1 MIPEQP
7 HIVSDKY
14 LREHSPSLEDI
25 IFTRRQ
31 FLIRSGMGMGALSLA
46 SLFGINP
53 YDADAVT
60 TAGGKVI
67 TPLSPKAPHFP
78 VKAKSIIH
86 IFAEG
91 APSQIDTW
99 DPKPDFE
106 KYADKTIPGHEG
118 LAYPSPF
125 KFTKMGKSGVE
136 VSSVFPKLGEVIDD
150 ISVIRSMWTDIPA
163 HDVAQRFMN
172 TGSLQLPKPSMG
184 SWVVYGLGTENQNMP
199 GFITLSGK
207 PEWRQASFLPGMYQG
222 VNVNYS
228 RNMNL
233 DDVILNIR
241 NQFTP
246 MERQRRQLDLVH
258 QLNDMH
264 KVALQK
270 DTQLESRIEA
280 FEMAFKMQTEA
291 TDAFDISKEPKEVK
305 DLYGNTEMGARMMV
319 ARRLV
324 ERGVRFVQ
332 VSAGGWDHH
341 GNLEQALPAKAGE
354 IDGPAAALIKDLKQ
368 RGMLDSTLIV
378 WGGEFGRT
386 VVKDRNGNAAPGR
399 DHNGRAFST
408 WMAGGGVKGGTTYGA
423 TDEFG
428 SRAAENKVHVHDLHA
443 TILALMGFDHT
454 KLTYR
459 YNGRDFRFT
468 DNFGKVVKDVIA

>member
-1 MIPEQP
+1 MNSELP
-7 HIVSDKY
+7 HNPSDKY
-14 LREHSPSLEDI
+14 LREHSPSLDDI
-25 IFTRRQ
+25 ILTRREY
-31 FLIRSGMGMGALSLA
+31 LIRTGMGMGAISLA
-46 SLFGINP
+46 SLFGLNP
-53 YDADAVT
+53 YEVDAAPTV
-60 TAGGKVI
+60 AGKA
-67 TPLSPKAPHFP
+67 TSPLAPKAPHFP
-78 VKAKSIIH
+78 VKAKSVIH

-99 DPKPDFE
+99 DPKPE
-106 KYADKTIPGHEG
+106 LAKYADKTIPGHEG

-125 KFTKMGKSGVE
+125 KFNKSGKSGIE
-136 VSSVFPKLGEVIDD
+136 VSEVFPKLSEMVDHMSI
-150 ISVIRSMWTDIPA
+150 IRSMWTDIPA

-258 QLNDMH
+258 KLNEMH
-264 KVALQK
+264 AKALQR
-270 DTQLESRIEA
+270 DNQLEARIEA

-291 TDAFDISKEPKEVK
+291 TDAFDISKEPQEVK
-305 DLYGNTEMGARMMV
+305 DLYGNSEMGARLLV

-341 GNLEQALPAKAGE
+341 GDLERALPQRAGE

-386 VVKDRNGNAAPGR
+386 VVKDRNGNATPGR

-408 WMAGGGVKGGTTYGA
+408 WLAGGGVKGGTTYGA

-428 SRAAENKVHVHDLHA
+428 SRAAEDKVHVHDLHA
-443 TILALMGFDHT
+443 TILQLLGFDHT

-468 DNFGKVVKDVIA
+468 DNFGKVVKDIIA

>member
-1 MIPEQP
+1 MNPEQS
-7 HIVSDKY
+7 HTVTDKY

-25 IFTRRQ
+25 IFTRRD
-31 FLIRSGMGMGALSLA
+31 FLIRTGMGMGALSLA
-46 SLFGINP
+46 SMFGLNP
-53 YDADAVT
+53 YDADAASTGASKIV
-60 TAGGKVI
+60 

-99 DPKPDFE
+99 DPKPDFA

-150 ISVIRSMWTDIPA
+150 IAVIRSMWTDIPA
-163 HDVAQRFMN
+163 HEVAQRFMN

-228 RNMNL
+228 RGMNL

-246 MERQRRQLDLVH
+246 MDRQRRQLDLVKE
-258 QLNDMH
+258 LNKMH
-264 KVALQK
+264 AAALQK
-270 DTQLESRIEA
+270 DNQLESRIES

-305 DLYGNTEMGARMMV
+305 DMYGNTEMGARMMV

-341 GNLEQALPAKAGE
+341 GNLEQALPARAGE

-386 VVKDRNGNAAPGR
+386 VVKDRNGNATPGR
-399 DHNGRAFST
+399 DHNGRAFCT
-408 WMAGGGVKGGTTYGA
+408 WMAGGGVKGGTTYGS

-428 SRAAENKVHVHDLHA
+428 SRAAENKVHIHDLHA
-443 TILALMGFDHT
+443 TILALMGFDHK

-459 YNGRDFRFT
+459 YNGRDFRLT
-468 DNFGKVVKDVIA
+468 DNFGNVVKDVIA

>member
-1 MIPEQP
+1 MNSENS
-7 HIVSDKY
+7 HTVSDKY

-25 IFTRRQ
+25 IFTKRD
-31 FLIRSGMGMGALSLA
+31 FLIRTGMGMGALSLA
-46 SLFGINP
+46 SLFGLNP
-53 YDADAVT
+53 YDAEGAS
-60 TAGGKVI
+60 TASGKVI

-99 DPKPDFE
+99 DPKPDFA

-150 ISVIRSMWTDIPA
+150 IAVIRSMWTDIPA
-163 HDVAQRFMN
+163 HEVAQRFMN

-222 VNVNYS
+222 VNVNYN
-228 RNMNL
+228 RGMNL

-246 MERQRRQLDLVH
+246 MDRQRRQLDLVH

-264 KVALQK
+264 AKALQK
-270 DTQLESRIEA
+270 DNQLESRIEA

-291 TDAFDISKEPKEVK
+291 TDAFDISKEPQEVK

-341 GNLEQALPAKAGE
+341 GDLERALPARAGE

-386 VVKDRNGNAAPGR
+386 VVKDRNGNATPGR
-399 DHNGRAFST
+399 DHNGRAFCT

-443 TILALMGFDHT
+443 TILALMGFDHK

-468 DNFGKVVKDVIA
+468 DNFGNVVKEVIA

>member
-1 MIPEQP
+1 MNPEQP
-7 HIVSDKY
+7 HTATDKY

-25 IFTRRQ
+25 IFTRRE

-46 SLFGINP
+46 SLFGLNP
-53 YDADAVT
+53 YDANAAT
-60 TAGGKVI
+60 TGAGKI
-67 TPLSPKAPHFP
+67 TGPLAPKAPHFP

-99 DPKPDFE
+99 DPKPDFA

-150 ISVIRSMWTDIPA
+150 IAVIRSMWTDIPA
-163 HDVAQRFMN
+163 HEVAQRFMN

-228 RNMNL
+228 RGMNL

-246 MERQRRQLDLVH
+246 MERQRRQLDLVK
-258 QLNDMH
+258 QLNKMH
-264 KVALQK
+264 ASALQQ

-305 DLYGNTEMGARMMV
+305 DLYGNSEMGSRLMV

-341 GNLEQALPAKAGE
+341 GNLEQALPARAGE

-386 VVKDRNGNAAPGR
+386 VVKDRNGNATPGR

-408 WMAGGGVKGGTTYGA
+408 WMAGGGVKGGTTYGS

-428 SRAAENKVHVHDLHA
+428 SRATENKVHIHDLHA
-443 TILALMGFDHT
+443 TILALMGFDHK

-459 YNGRDFRFT
+459 YNGRDFRLT
-468 DNFGKVVKDVIA
+468 DNFGNVVRDIIA